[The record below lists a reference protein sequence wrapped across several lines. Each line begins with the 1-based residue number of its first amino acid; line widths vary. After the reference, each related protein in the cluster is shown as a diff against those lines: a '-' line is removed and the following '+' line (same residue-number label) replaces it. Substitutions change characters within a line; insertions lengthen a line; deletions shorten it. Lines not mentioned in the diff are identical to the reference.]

1 MIYYLDGKVK
11 VKNPNFLVL
20 LVSGVGYKVSASANV
35 ISAAKVGADL
45 SLYIHQ
51 HVREDTLDLYG
62 FLEESELE
70 FFEMLLSI
78 SGVGP
83 RSALSIIALGNIA
96 DIKQSIISKDVS
108 LITRASGIGRKTAER
123 IIIEL
128 KSKIGELPGG
138 GPGDLDLV
146 DSNQDIF
153 AALSSLGYSRSEIV
167 EVVRKIPTDIKD
179 NDERVKWA
187 IRNIG
192 KS

>member
-1 MIYYLDGKVK
+1 MVYYLEGKVK

-20 LVSGVGYKVSASANV
+20 LVAGVGYKVSVSPAV
-35 ISAAKVGADL
+35 ISAAKVGVDL

-62 FLEESELE
+62 FLEESELG

-96 DIKQSIISKDVS
+96 DIKQSIMSKDVS
-108 LITRASGIGRKTAER
+108 LITRAAGIGRKTAER

-128 KSKIGELPGG
+128 KSKIGELPASGG
-138 GPGDLDLV
+138 NDLDLV

-153 AALSSLGYSRSEIV
+153 AALSSLGYSRSEIIG
-167 EVVRKIPTDIKD
+167 VVRKIPTDIKD

-187 IRNIG
+187 IRNVG